1 MPINYKSYPPNWK
14 TEIRP
19 AILERDG
26 NKCKFC
32 KAPNGEY
39 VFRGVYDGCEVFQT
53 VDGNVYHYPTG
64 EFWEQNCNANIQPI
78 YGDPNQKAVKIVLT
92 IMHLDHDINNNDYD
106 NLAAGCQKCHL
117 NFDKNFH
124 KANSRKTIEK
134 KKGLQ
139 KLF

>member
-19 AILERDG
+19 AILERD
-26 NKCKFC
+26 NYCCKFC
-32 KAPNGEY
+32 
-39 VFRGVYDGCEVFQT
+39 GVENYSEGYRDK
-53 VDGNVYHYPTG
+53 DGNWITERQFNG
-64 EFWEQNCNANIQPI
+64 LNSSD
-78 YGDPNQKAVKIVLT
+78 GDALFGGKFPKRVRIILT
-92 IMHLDHDINNNDYD
+92 IMHLDHDITNNDYN

-117 NFDKNFH
+117 NFDKDFH
-124 KANSRKTIEK
+124 KANSRNTIEK